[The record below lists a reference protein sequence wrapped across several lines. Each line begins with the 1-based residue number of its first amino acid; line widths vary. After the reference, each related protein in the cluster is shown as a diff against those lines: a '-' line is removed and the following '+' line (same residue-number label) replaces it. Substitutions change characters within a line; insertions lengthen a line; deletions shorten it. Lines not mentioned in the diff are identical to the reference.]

1 MLESRSSIDCV
12 SSFSVANRISL
23 NFHKSK
29 ALKYT
34 KHSVKV
40 FFFMLSFFTYGCFDN
55 FKKKLYMTRY
65 VLSNIW
71 QVVKLKESLILPKL
85 NTFSDLDVDW
95 RQAGDCHMYCQEF
108 KAGFP

>member
-12 SSFSVANRISL
+12 SSFSVANRTSL

-40 FFFMLSFFTYGCFDN
+40 FFFMLSFFTYGFFDN
-55 FKKKLYMTRY
+55 FKKKTLHDSICAIKY
-65 VLSNIW
+65 LAS
-71 QVVKLKESLILPKL
+71 
-85 NTFSDLDVDW
+85 
-95 RQAGDCHMYCQEF
+95 C
-108 KAGFP
+108 